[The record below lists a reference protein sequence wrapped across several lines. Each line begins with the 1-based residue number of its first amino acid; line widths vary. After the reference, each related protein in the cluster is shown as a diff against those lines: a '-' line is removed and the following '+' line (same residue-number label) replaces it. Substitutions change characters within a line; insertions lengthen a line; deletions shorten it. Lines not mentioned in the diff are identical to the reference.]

1 MEPQE
6 NEVARQ
12 LISQAR
18 QDWPIG
24 VREWEDGAKSILS
37 QSAFDWISGGAGE
50 EFTLRANRE
59 AFERWRL
66 RPRMLTNTS
75 QRISSIELFGSPS
88 AAPFLLAPIGGQTV
102 AHQNGELAVARATK
116 ATGIPMLI
124 SQAASHSMEDIADQC
139 GDAPYWYQLFI
150 VSDREFVFSLIRRAE
165 ATGCRAIVVTVDT
178 TIPGWRDRDL
188 RNGYVPFLENEG
200 IRQYTSDPVFR
211 SRLETSPDEDPK
223 VAGAAMM
230 QMFPNPSLTWA
241 DLSWLRE
248 QTPLPIAVKGILRG
262 EDAERALSAGMDA
275 IIVSNHGGRQLDG
288 VVVALDALPEVRD
301 AVGPHATVLMDG
313 GIRRGTDVLKALALG
328 ADAVLL
334 GRPYIYGL
342 AVGGQQGV
350 EHVITTLKAEVDS
363 AFVLTGVSK
372 VGELD
377 RSFVTSL

>member
-6 NEVARQ
+6 HKVARQ

-24 VREWEDGAKSILS
+24 VKEWEDGAKSVLPR
-37 QSAFDWISGGAGE
+37 SAFDWISGGAGE
-50 EFTLRANRE
+50 EFTLRANRT

-75 QRISSIELFGSPS
+75 QRDPSIELFGSPS
-88 AAPFLLAPIGGQTV
+88 DAPFLLAPIGGQTV
-102 AHQNGELAVARATK
+102 AHGDGEVGVARAAE

-124 SQAASHSMEDIADQC
+124 SQAASHSMEDIAEQC

-150 VSDREFVFSLIRRAE
+150 VNDREFVLSLIRRAE
-165 ATGCRAIVVTVDT
+165 ASGCRALVVTVDT

-211 SRLETSPDEDPK
+211 SRLEASPDEDPRA
-223 VAGAAMM
+223 AGAAMM

-248 QTPLPIAVKGILRG
+248 QTSLPIAIKGILRG

-288 VVVALDALPEVRD
+288 VVAALDALPEVRD

-313 GIRRGTDVLKALALG
+313 G
-328 ADAVLL
+328 
-334 GRPYIYGL
+334 Y
-342 AVGGQQGV
+342 GV
-350 EHVITTLKAEVDS
+350 EP
-363 AFVLTGVSK
+363 
-372 VGELD
+372 
-377 RSFVTSL
+377 TS